1 VAPPSA
7 PRNQAAESGLRRI
20 DVELAAT
27 QPNLAALVDIV
38 AWKAARPWLMSCQL
52 GWAAHSEA
60 PDAASNGAGATTR
73 TTTVTR
79 CTEEPLKDRRG
90 RADIYGRNKT
100 TALHP
105 AISAGVL
112 PLSWGWL
119 WLRGAGG
126 RSHGEAR

>member
-1 VAPPSA
+1 
-7 PRNQAAESGLRRI
+7 
-20 DVELAAT
+20 
-27 QPNLAALVDIV
+27 
-38 AWKAARPWLMSCQL
+38 MSCQL

-126 RSHGEAR
+126 RSFTGKPVSKSVNFPCTIYINTNKALLSEYKQLQSYRNVQPNITL